1 MATKT
6 VENYLKHL
14 YLAQQAAPG
23 QLVAMGKLAEIMGV
37 VPGTATTM
45 VRSLGDSGLVAYESR
60 EGVKLT
66 SAGEQLALHVLRR
79 HRLVESFL
87 VEVLGMDWAEVH
99 PEAEE
104 LEHAISDK
112 VLEKIDAFLKHPS
125 TDPHGDPIPN
135 AKGHIATDV
144 LRKLSEA
151 KVGVKSQIVR
161 VTDQRADFLRFADE
175 RGLAPK
181 VLVIVKALDVQAD
194 ALTVKPEDKQAFTL
208 STAAASKFLVKDV

>member
-1 MATKT
+1 MWWLIALALYASNSRIIYGMATKT

-37 VPGTATTM
+37 
-45 VRSLGDSGLVAYESR
+45 
-60 EGVKLT
+60 KLT
-66 SAGEQLALHVLRR
+66 SGGERLALHVLRR

-104 LEHAISDK
+104 LEHAVSDK

-161 VTDQRADFLRFADE
+161 VTDQRPDFLKFADE
-175 RGLAPK
+175 KGLAPK
-181 VLVIVKALDVQAD
+181 VLVIVKERDVQAD
-194 ALTVKPEDKQAFTL
+194 ALTVKPEDKPACTL